1 MFDNEK
7 TFSVLDSY
15 GMNTLAFQINTTI
28 DDGEVVCSIEKMKSF
43 IEQAE
48 NGFRKTFFF
57 NPDPEKDRRKE
68 VIFLTLKPGEAIL
81 NGAEFINGK
90 LNVGKKPGTI
100 KYSSLKLQGDE
111 TEYKEFKYAPNFKRP
126 ITIIDPVLGD
136 EVKPVVF
143 FDTETNEV
151 KAKIKLLP
159 HKSYIALEVSKDK
172 YLK

>member
-1 MFDNEK
+1 MNLFDNDK
-7 TFSVLDSY
+7 TFSVLDSV
-15 GMNTLAFQINTTI
+15 GMNTLAFQINTNI
-28 DDGEVVCSIEKMKSF
+28 EEGEAVCSIEKMKSF
-43 IEQAE
+43 IEQAD

-57 NPDPEKDRRKE
+57 NPDPEKDNRKE

-81 NGAEFINGK
+81 NGAEFMNGK
-90 LNVGKKPGTI
+90 LNVGKKPGRI

-126 ITIIDPVLGD
+126 ISIIDPVLGD
-136 EVKPVVF
+136 EVKPVVY

-159 HKSYIALEVSKDK
+159 HKSYIALEVTPDM
-172 YLK
+172 